1 MHLVFESFHQKCA
14 CDPTFNALYCLQEI
28 SRNKTQC
35 LNNAHERSY
44 SRWQKTVK
52 WWREREKLYLKS
64 FFELRKGTH
73 IFLYI
78 LLCTSIKQAIKLSYT
93 YIADIKVFHVE
104 KSYFS
109 TFLYTRR
116 NFSVLFSCTLTIQ
129 LSCSYL
135 NRFSSYIITD
145 DLLIFLTR
153 WHSFHRIFIVTNNVA
168 NIKLHLF

>member
-1 MHLVFESFHQKCA
+1 MKAFIKNVHVTQLLTPSTSYERFLEIRHNVLIMHMSGHIRDGKKF
-14 CDPTFNALYCLQEI
+14 
-28 SRNKTQC
+28 
-35 LNNAHERSY
+35 
-44 SRWQKTVK
+44 K

-64 FFELRKGTH
+64 FLNWEKVPTYC
-73 IFLYI
+73 YI

-116 NFSVLFSCTLTIQ
+116 NFSVLLSCLLTIQ

-135 NRFSSYIITD
+135 NRFSICNNVWFAH
-145 DLLIFLTR
+145 IFNKMTFILPNI
-153 WHSFHRIFIVTNNVA
+153 HSVTNIMA
-168 NIKLHLF
+168 NIT

>member
-1 MHLVFESFHQKCA
+1 MNWEKV
-14 CDPTFNALYCLQEI
+14 PT
-28 SRNKTQC
+28 
-35 LNNAHERSY
+35 Y
-44 SRWQKTVK
+44 S
-52 WWREREKLYLKS
+52 
-64 FFELRKGTH
+64 
-73 IFLYI
+73 YI

-135 NRFSSYIITD
+135 NRFGSYIITD
-145 DLLIFLTR
+145 DLLIFFTR

-168 NIKLHLF
+168 NIKIAFVLETTTWFHYIHSKSIFILRILTKLCYLTAKYIVPIDQDVASKI